1 MTATQIDHTE
11 FAAKFQT
18 WVDGCNAIR
27 EAYFSK
33 HYPSLHART
42 RYALEQEH
50 GKRYIRIVDT
60 EYNRETGEKH
70 SGSVYAFIDAT
81 NGDVLKA
88 ASYKTPAKQSRGN
101 IFDEHNGLK
110 AMGPHGTAYLR

>member
-1 MTATQIDHTE
+1 MAATPSEKPTSRSTIPAFTLVPGTLWSRNTASGT
-11 FAAKFQT
+11 FA
-18 WVDGCNAIR
+18 
-27 EAYFSK
+27 
-33 HYPSLHART
+33 SLT
-42 RYALEQEH
+42 L
-50 GKRYIRIVDT
+50 